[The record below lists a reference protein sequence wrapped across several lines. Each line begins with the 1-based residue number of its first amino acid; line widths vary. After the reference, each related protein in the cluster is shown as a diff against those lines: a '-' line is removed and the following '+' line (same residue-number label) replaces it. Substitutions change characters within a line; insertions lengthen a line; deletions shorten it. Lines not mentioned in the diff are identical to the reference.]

1 MPSQVTTTSAGGAGG
16 VKIDF
21 RGHKSILE
29 VKNQFCQS
37 KIDFEGPVP
46 LNGTESGFCKK
57 VRSPLDKTQ
66 FETKDAP
73 YGLCLRVQPL

>member
-1 MPSQVTTTSAGGAGG
+1 VTTTSAGGAGG

-21 RGHKSILE
+21 RGQKSILE

-57 VRSPLDKTQ
+57 SQ
-66 FETKDAP
+66 ISA
-73 YGLCLRVQPL
+73 